1 MRCELMQENIW
12 QLQDAKSKFSQLVDN
27 AMRHEPQI
35 VTKHGNNAVV
45 VISFEDYLKFIKPK
59 DNLVSFLR
67 GSPLMGLDL
76 EITRNKDTPRDIE
89 L

>member
-1 MRCELMQENIW
+1 MQENIW

-45 VISFEDYLKFIKPK
+45 VISFEDYLKFIKPQ

-67 GSPLMGLDL
+67 SSPLMELDL
-76 EITRNKDTPRDIE
+76 DITRSKDTPRDNE

>member
-1 MRCELMQENIW
+1 MQEDTW

-27 AMRHEPQI
+27 AMHHKPQF

-45 VISFEDYLKFIKPK
+45 VIAFEDYVRLVKPK
-59 DNLVSFLR
+59 ENLISFLR
-67 GSPLMGLDL
+67 NSPLLGVDLD
-76 EITRNKDTPRDIE
+76 IARNKDKPRDIE

>member
-1 MRCELMQENIW
+1 MQENIW

-35 VTKHGNNAVV
+35 VTKHGTNAVV

-67 GSPLMGLDL
+67 SSPLMEIDLD
-76 EITRNKDTPRDIE
+76 ITRTKDTPRDTE

>member
-1 MRCELMQENIW
+1 MQENTW

-35 VTKHGNNAVV
+35 VTKHGNKAVV
-45 VISFEDYLKFIKPK
+45 VISFEDYLKFIKPQ

-67 GSPLMGLDL
+67 NSPLMELDL
-76 EITRNKDTPRDIE
+76 DMNRSKDTPRDTE

>member
-59 DNLVSFLR
+59 DNLISFLR

>member
-59 DNLVSFLR
+59 DNLISFLR

-76 EITRNKDTPRDIE
+76 EITRNKETPRDIE

>member
-1 MRCELMQENIW
+1 MQENIW

-67 GSPLMGLDL
+67 NSPLMEIDLDV
-76 EITRNKDTPRDIE
+76 TRSKDTPRDIE

>member
-1 MRCELMQENIW
+1 MQENTW

-27 AMRHEPQI
+27 AMRHQPQI

-45 VISFEDYLKFIKPK
+45 IISFEDYIKLTKPK
-59 DNLVSFLR
+59 DNLITFLR
-67 GSPLMGLDL
+67 NSPLMEADL
-76 EITRNKDTPRDIE
+76 EITRSKDNPRDIE